1 MKKLS
6 LIFLATVI
14 ALFPFTNCHT
24 NPTKN
29 TVNALENSEVK
40 EQKLKQEKKKDN
52 KNIKEQEEVIKK
64 ESNKQRDTKQ
74 QIKENNKS
82 QVVEKTEITQQPP
95 VDQLTEIKYRNDSL
109 GSAGR
114 LYIPEVKISLGIYH
128 ANFYDTENYNAQAIV
143 DKEDSAAYFIFSNK
157 TTIADHSHQG
167 FSKIANLSNAAQA
180 YIKRS
185 DGVVEVYQLVN
196 KFAGRNI
203 GYDLIDTTGN
213 SVQNMNGSL
222 IMYTCYGL
230 NNGVM
235 ITLWNRIA

>member
-1 MKKLS
+1 M
-6 LIFLATVI
+6 
-14 ALFPFTNCHT
+14 
-24 NPTKN
+24 
-29 TVNALENSEVK
+29 
-40 EQKLKQEKKKDN
+40 
-52 KNIKEQEEVIKK
+52 
-64 ESNKQRDTKQ
+64 
-74 QIKENNKS
+74 
-82 QVVEKTEITQQPP
+82 
-95 VDQLTEIKYRNDSL
+95 
-109 GSAGR
+109 
-114 LYIPEVKISLGIYH
+114 
-128 ANFYDTENYNAQAIV
+128 
-143 DKEDSAAYFIFSNK
+143 
-157 TTIADHSHQG
+157 
-167 FSKIANLSNAAQA
+167 SNAAQA